1 MVGYHVSDANSYI
14 VVTGG
19 GVEDVKI
26 VKKAWV
32 YPWQKANVISISP
45 FDFEIA
51 LQAMTIEKL
60 QFSLPAVFT
69 IGPDDEPSALR
80 KYAMLLTGNADGTP
94 ASRGATPTQ
103 TGRAHVQTIVKGIIE
118 GETRV
123 IVSGMTMEEIFKER
137 QMFKTK
143 IIENVQTELDQF
155 GLKIYN
161 ANVKELQDT
170 PGSEYFQFLSRKA
183 HEGASNQAKVD
194 VANAR
199 MIGEIGEAEKR
210 GRTRQEISKID
221 AQTAVL
227 ETQRKSEKATADA
240 ELSTTQTK
248 LNMQIKL
255 AQIQAS
261 RQAES
266 RDAELQRDVET
277 KRAEMELERM
287 RATDLVQSKIKRE
300 SAQQV
305 ADAKFYTD
313 TKGADGTL
321 YKQKQDAEAAY
332 FRATKEAEATFFAK
346 KKEAEGITEMAKAY
360 GQMATVLGGPQGLLQ
375 YMMLQNN
382 TYEKLAKANA
392 TAINGLQ
399 PKISVWTTGAEGA
412 TDASAPIRNL
422 FQSLPPLLSTVQ
434 EQTGILPP
442 SWMAQMPPQF
452 DQAAEQA
459 LVKKGKN
466 ATVNGDGGLH

>member
-60 QFSLPAVFT
+60 QFSV
-69 IGPDDEPSALR
+69 GCPDDEPSALR

-266 RDAELQRDVET
+266 RDAELQRDVEIQ
-277 KRAEMELERM
+277 RAEMELERM

-332 FRATKEAEATFFAK
+332 YRATKEAEATFFAK
-346 KKEAEGITEMAKAY
+346 RKEAEGITEMAKAY

-412 TDASAPIRNL
+412 ADASAPIRNL

-442 SWMAQMPPQF
+442 SWMAQMPPQV
-452 DQAAEQA
+452 DTAA

>member
-32 YPWQKANVISISP
+32 HPWQKANVISISP

-155 GLKIYN
+155 GLRIYN

-266 RDAELQRDVET
+266 RDAELQRDVEIQ
-277 KRAEMELERM
+277 RAEMELERM
-287 RATDLVQSKIKRE
+287 RATDVVQSKIKRE

-332 FRATKEAEATFFAK
+332 YRATKEAEATFFAK
-346 KKEAEGITEMAKAY
+346 RKEAEGITEMAKAY

-392 TAINGLQ
+392 IAINGLQ

-412 TDASAPIRNL
+412 ADASAPIRNL
-422 FQSLPPLLSTVQ
+422 FQSLPPLLSTIQ

-442 SWMAQMPPQF
+442 SWMAQMPPQV
-452 DQAAEQA
+452 DSAA
-459 LVKKGKN
+459 LVKKSKN
-466 ATVNGDGGLH
+466 ATVNGDGGPH